1 MAAYEGEI
9 HVLPIT
15 EIITENEFF
24 DYAAKYEGKSEEITP
39 ANIPIEWKE
48 KTEKWS
54 KEIYRKLGLK
64 GVVRSEFIF
73 VDGEPNLLEINTV
86 PGITTNSIIPQQVA
100 AMGMDLS
107 RFFNLLLLEIL
118 DKK

>member
-1 MAAYEGEI
+1 M
-9 HVLPIT
+9 LPIT

-24 DYAAKYEGKSEEITP
+24 DYAAKYEGKSKEITP
-39 ANIPIEWKE
+39 ANIPLEWKE

-54 KEIYRKLGLK
+54 KEIYSKLGLK

-73 VDGEPNLLEINTV
+73 VDGEPHLLEINTV
-86 PGITTNSIIPQQVA
+86 PGMTTNSIIPQQVV